1 MAEALGLMGMMEAPA
16 VIFNSQRAGPSTALP
31 TYTEQ
36 ADLLFAL
43 HASQGEFP
51 RVVIAPGDATE
62 CYVEAFNAFNIA
74 ELLQVPVIVLLDK
87 YLSESSQTVEDF
99 RKMPLKVERGKLMS
113 DEQLAGAPQPFKRYE
128 LTANGIS
135 PRSLPGQKNG
145 LYVSSSYEH
154 DETGFTSEE
163 GENRMKQIDKRA
175 TKLSVI
181 PEVFIA
187 PTFHGASASLADIMV
202 VCWGSTK
209 GPALEALRLLEQRG
223 VAARLMH
230 IRYASP
236 FPASTVLKALRAAK
250 NTVIL
255 EGNSEAQMRT
265 LILQKTGYYIEK
277 AYLRYDARPFTPE
290 EIAAHVSKLAG
301 RK

>member
-1 MAEALGLMGMMEAPA
+1 
-16 VIFNSQRAGPSTALP
+16 R
-31 TYTEQ
+31 
-36 ADLLFAL
+36 
-43 HASQGEFP
+43 
-51 RVVIAPGDATE
+51 
-62 CYVEAFNAFNIA
+62 
-74 ELLQVPVIVLLDK
+74 
-87 YLSESSQTVEDF
+87 
-99 RKMPLKVERGKLMS
+99 
-113 DEQLAGAPQPFKRYE
+113 
-128 LTANGIS
+128 
-135 PRSLPGQKNG
+135 
-145 LYVSSSYEH
+145 
-154 DETGFTSEE
+154 
-163 GENRMKQIDKRA
+163 QIDKRA

-187 PTFHGASASLADIMV
+187 PTFHGASASLADITI

-209 GPALEALRLLEQRG
+209 GPALEALKMLEQKG

-236 FPASTVLKALRAAK
+236 FPASAVLSALKASK